1 MENKPEPLKTY
12 KNRYGITKKQSGTIK
27 TNLELYRVVMG
38 CSGGYRLPGGSD
50 DFLLQTHT
58 SSNIYI
64 ITAITIIT
72 IITMYPRST
81 DLEKVLIFC
90 DSHGA
95 PTDLIGENNDT
106 HFINNITIIL

>member
-1 MENKPEPLKTY
+1 M
-12 KNRYGITKKQSGTIK
+12 KNQSGTIK

-38 CSGGYRLPGGSD
+38 RSGGFRRLPEESD

-72 IITMYPRST
+72 IITIIIIST
-81 DLEKVLIFC
+81 RPLPAFVGPY
-90 DSHGA
+90 DS
-95 PTDLIGENNDT
+95 
-106 HFINNITIIL
+106 